1 LSLLQEMKLQPG
13 DFEQPHTN
21 DRPLNDRRDRLDA
34 PRMAAYAAIIAAGVA
49 LVVVSVTGAPSVG
62 ASILNNL
69 PLTNVQH
76 SEIIE
81 RSAVDVAKAT
91 SPDVV
96 RQAVAKDTSVQ
107 LAALTPEKATPA
119 TAAPK
124 KTAVVE
130 AKPDINTVRV
140 RKGDTLM
147 KALVRAGAP
156 RKQAYN
162 AIAAL
167 GKNFNPR
174 RLKIGQELQVAFAP
188 KAIKSKSATE
198 LLYVQIAVDVDR
210 DVITEREDKGFVS
223 REVLRELNK
232 VHMRSVGTINDSLYL
247 SARRSGMPIAILME
261 MIRIFSWDVDF
272 QRDIQRGDSFELFYE
287 QFTDDSGK
295 ALKFGDVLYAN
306 MMLSGTKVSL
316 YRHKL
321 ADGAVDYFNEKG
333 QSARKALLRTPVN
346 GARLSS
352 RYGKRRHPVL
362 GYTKMHRGLDFA
374 APRGTPI
381 MAGGD
386 GVVEM
391 AQRNGSYGNYVRIRH
406 NNNYKTAYGHMKN
419 FGRSIRRGKRVRQGQ
434 IIGYIGTT
442 GRSTGPHLHY
452 EILKAGRQ
460 INPLRL
466 KLPTGRKLKGKA
478 LARFQDVR
486 SSTDQAL
493 AATLTA
499 SEVASN
505 AN

>member
-1 LSLLQEMKLQPG
+1 MQQG
-13 DFEQPHTN
+13 DTEQPQMSA
-21 DRPLNDRRDRLDA
+21 PKDRLDA
-34 PRMAAYAAIIAAGVA
+34 PRLAAFAAITLAGVA

-62 ASILNNL
+62 ASIINNL
-69 PLTNVQH
+69 PLTTVTH
-76 SEIIE
+76 GEIVE
-81 RSAVDVAKAT
+81 RSAVSVAA
-91 SPDVV
+91 
-96 RQAVAKDTSVQ
+96 QANSTPVQTASVQQPEVQ
-107 LAALTPEKATPA
+107 LAALSPVTAPSKAPDVEA
-119 TAAPK
+119 E
-124 KTAVVE
+124 AVVAPAPE
-130 AKPDINTVRV
+130 IKTIRV

-156 RKQAYN
+156 RPQAYK
-162 AIAAL
+162 AIASL
-167 GKNFNPR
+167 GKNFDPR
-174 RLKIGQELQVAFAP
+174 RLKIGQKLQVAFAP
-188 KAIKSKSATE
+188 NNGAPKSKAE
-198 LLYVQIAVDVDR
+198 LLYIQINADVDR
-210 DVITEREDKGFVS
+210 DVIAQRNEDGFTS
-223 REVLRELNK
+223 REILRELNK
-232 VHMRSVGTINDSLYL
+232 VHMRSTGTINDSLYL
-247 SARRSGMPIAILME
+247 SARRSDMPVAILME

-287 QFTDDSGK
+287 QFNDDSGK
-295 ALKFGDVLYAN
+295 AVKFGDVLYAS
-306 MMLSGTKVSL
+306 MILSGTKVNL

-321 ADGAVDYFNEKG
+321 ADGAVDYFNQKG

-352 RYGKRRHPVL
+352 RFGKRRHPVL

-386 GVVEM
+386 GVIEM
-391 AQRNGSYGNYVRIRH
+391 SQRNGSYGNYVRIRH
-406 NNNYKTAYGHMKN
+406 NNNYKTAYGHLKN
-419 FGRSIRRGKRVRQGQ
+419 FGRGIRRGKRVKQGQ

-478 LARFQDVR
+478 LARFQSTR
-486 SSTDQAL
+486 IKTDQAL
-493 AATLTA
+493 ATILTA

-505 AN
+505 TK

>member
-1 LSLLQEMKLQPG
+1 LQHG
-13 DFEQPHTN
+13 DNEQPQS
-21 DRPLNDRRDRLDA
+21 DEYKPRLDA
-34 PRMAAYAAIIAAGVA
+34 PKLAAFAAISLAGVA

-62 ASILNNL
+62 ASIINNL
-69 PLTNVQH
+69 PLTTVTH
-76 SEIIE
+76 SGIVE
-81 RSAVDVAKAT
+81 RAAVDVAVSANPEPAQRVSGQKAAVQMAALAPAQAAVQPT
-91 SPDVV
+91 TPADIETDAAIEPAPAPQPDV
-96 RQAVAKDTSVQ
+96 
-107 LAALTPEKATPA
+107 
-119 TAAPK
+119 K
-124 KTAVVE
+124 K
-130 AKPDINTVRV
+130 VRV

-156 RKQAYN
+156 RPQAYE

-188 KAIKSKSATE
+188 KAAQTKSAAE
-198 LLYVQIAVDVDR
+198 LLYVQINADVDR
-210 DVITEREDKGFVS
+210 DVITEREDNGFVS
-223 REVLRELNK
+223 REILREMKK
-232 VHMRSVGTINDSLYL
+232 VHKRSVGTINDSLYL
-247 SARRSGMPIAILME
+247 SARRSDMPIGILME

-287 QFTDDSGK
+287 QYTDESGK
-295 ALKFGDVLYAN
+295 AVKNGDVLFAS

-321 ADGAVDYFNEKG
+321 ADGAIDYFNEKG

-362 GYTKMHRGLDFA
+362 GYTKMHKGLDFA

-386 GVVEM
+386 GVIEM
-391 AQRNGSYGNYVRIRH
+391 SQRNGSYGNYVRIRH
-406 NNNYKTAYGHMKN
+406 NNNYKTAYAHLKN
-419 FGRSIRRGKRVRQGQ
+419 FARGIRRGKRVRQGQ

-478 LARFQDVR
+478 LARFQDMR
-486 SSTDQAL
+486 SQTDQSI